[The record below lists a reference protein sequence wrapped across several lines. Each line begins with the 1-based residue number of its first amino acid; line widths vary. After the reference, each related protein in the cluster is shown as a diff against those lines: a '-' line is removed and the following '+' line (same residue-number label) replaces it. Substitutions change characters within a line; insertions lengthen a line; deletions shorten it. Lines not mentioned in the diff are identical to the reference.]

1 MVNLWHKYKN
11 ASKRK
16 KQALHSLF
24 VGFALFCIFYIIT
37 KFVSFP
43 LCIIKNLFGI
53 SCPGCGL
60 TRGFISILKFN
71 FKAATQY
78 NVLSIPLFIGIV
90 IYGFLCVSDILL
102 NRNDIERIES
112 QCKKK
117 YMLTIFLI
125 IFGLSIYLNNL
136 L

>member
-24 VGFALFCIFYIIT
+24 VGFALFCLLCIIT

-43 LCIIKNLFGI
+43 LCIIKNLFGF

-60 TRGFISILKFN
+60 TRGFISILKLD
-71 FKAATQY
+71 FKSATQY
-78 NVLSIPLFIGIV
+78 NVLSIPLFVGIV
-90 IYGFLCVSDILL
+90 SYALLCISDIIFE
-102 NRNDIERIES
+102 RNDVERIEEY
-112 QCKKK
+112 CKKK
-117 YMLTIFLI
+117 YILAIFILI
-125 IFGLSIYLNNL
+125 FFFSIYLNDIL
-136 L
+136 

>member
-24 VGFALFCIFYIIT
+24 VGFALFCLFYVIT
-37 KFVSFP
+37 KFIPFP

-60 TRGFISILKFN
+60 TRGFISILKLD

-90 IYGFLCVSDILL
+90 IYGLLCVSDILR
-102 NRNDIERIES
+102 NRNDVERIEE

-117 YMLTIFLI
+117 YMLAVFLI
-125 IFGLSIYLNNL
+125 IFGISIYLNDIL
-136 L
+136 